1 MKKIVSLLII
11 LVLFTSCE
19 ENISS
24 NSPSFQAS
32 KDNFMWRAND
42 YTAVYNPLDSTLVMT
57 AFKGLEVVKLYSYP
71 VIINGTGASTFFE
84 NAIFELGND
93 DVNSAFYSFADR
105 GVNFEYETG
114 VSDVPNGEIVLEN
127 TINQK
132 PGTIS
137 GKFRFD
143 APYVGASESAPER
156 INFQNGVFY
165 EIPITIGVNQ

>member
-11 LVLFTSCE
+11 LAVFTSCE
-19 ENISS
+19 EEISS
-24 NSPSFQAS
+24 NAPSFQAS
-32 KDNFMWRAND
+32 KDNFMWRAKD

-57 AFKGLEVVKLYSYP
+57 AYNGLEVVKLYSYP
-71 VIINGTGASTFFE
+71 VLITGTGTGSFFE
-84 NAIFELGND
+84 NATFELGD
-93 DVNSAFYSFADR
+93 GDANSAFYSFADR

-127 TINQK
+127 TVNQK

-143 APYVGASESAPER
+143 APFVGENPNAPER

-165 EIPITIGVNQ
+165 EIPITIGVN